1 MVTLSMGSLFSW
13 GRPGSTSP
21 PWRQLPTGSERAL
34 GSPTQGSLALEGTQR
49 GSLLKSLPP
58 FGFSHSCYYQVKEKT
73 ISLPLTITHQ
83 EIWWCREQVKGENHE
98 LTIHYNASGGLVMQ
112 GTMSCLCSGIPLT
125 RITDKFQALQ
135 PIWKL
140 KFCLYL
146 LLHCSSFL
154 SLSFLYI
161 SPLDRRKIVLQ
172 L

>member
-1 MVTLSMGSLFSW
+1 MVALLVGSLFSW
-13 GRPGSTSP
+13 GRSGSTSP
-21 PWRQLPTGSERAL
+21 PWRQLPMGSERAL
-34 GSPTQGSLALEGTQR
+34 GSATQGSLALEGTRR

-112 GTMSCLCSGIPLT
+112 GTMSCLCWGIPLWLESQ
-125 RITDKFQALQ
+125 INPGFAAN
-135 PIWKL
+135 L
-140 KFCLYL
+140 KTKILYL

-161 SPLDRRKIVLQ
+161 SPGRRKIVLQ